1 MTILSER
8 EFGTRGRPAQPLNS
22 TDLTLHIFLIR
33 KISMEKAFRALAST
47 PRRRILNHLAGGPM
61 TVGEIAEK
69 FDMAMPSISKHL
81 SVLHDAGLVH
91 QQKRGQHII
100 YSIAADNLANNLYAF
115 LTPFCPEARKLAAE
129 RKLVRRDQQEDRE

>member
-1 MTILSER
+1 
-8 EFGTRGRPAQPLNS
+8 
-22 TDLTLHIFLIR
+22 
-33 KISMEKAFRALAST
+33 MEKAFRALAST

-115 LTPFCPEARKLAAE
+115 LTPFCPEARKLATE

>member
-1 MTILSER
+1 M
-8 EFGTRGRPAQPLNS
+8 
-22 TDLTLHIFLIR
+22 D
-33 KISMEKAFRALAST
+33 KAFRALAST

-81 SVLHDAGLVH
+81 AVLYEAELVH

-100 YSIAADNLANNLYAF
+100 YSIAADHLANSLYAF
-115 LTPFCPEARKLAAE
+115 LTPFCPEARKLSAE
-129 RKLVRRDQQEDRE
+129 RRKQKAHREGSGQ

>member
-1 MTILSER
+1 
-8 EFGTRGRPAQPLNS
+8 
-22 TDLTLHIFLIR
+22 
-33 KISMEKAFRALAST
+33 MEKAFRALASN

-129 RKLVRRDQQEDRE
+129 RRLAKKEPRK

>member
-1 MTILSER
+1 
-8 EFGTRGRPAQPLNS
+8 
-22 TDLTLHIFLIR
+22 
-33 KISMEKAFRALAST
+33 MEKAFRALAST

-100 YSIAADNLANNLYAF
+100 YSIAADNLANSLYAF
-115 LTPFCPEARKLAAE
+115 LTPFCPEARKLTAE
-129 RKLVRRDQQEDRE
+129 RKKKRGKPQEEQG

>member
-1 MTILSER
+1 MER
-8 EFGTRGRPAQPLNS
+8 
-22 TDLTLHIFLIR
+22 
-33 KISMEKAFRALAST
+33 AFKALAST

-81 SVLHDAGLVH
+81 SVLYDAGLVH

-100 YSIAADNLANNLYAF
+100 YSIAADNLANSLYAF
-115 LTPFCPEARKLAAE
+115 LTPFCPEARKLSAE
-129 RKLVRRDQQEDRE
+129 RKRKRQEQAE